1 MSIRPPAHIL
11 IVVFGFLH
19 TELYEVFT
27 MMGGMT
33 GVVGSIA
40 LNTFLTYI
48 SSD

>member
-1 MSIRPPAHIL
+1 MSIRSPVHIL
-11 IVVFGFLH
+11 IVLFGFFH

-40 LNTFLTYI
+40 LNTFQTSI